1 MTVRLAVAQYP
12 VLEHVTLTAWG
23 KFVTDQVG
31 EAAENGAE
39 FLLFPEYG
47 AMDMV
52 ALLETDIR
60 RSLSRQIVALQDLL
74 PDFLRLFTR
83 LSAQRGLWI
92 VAPSFPV
99 RVGAGYRNRAYVF
112 GPEGQQDYQEK
123 LIMTRFER
131 EVWMIEAGTEP
142 KVFHSNFGIFGIN
155 ICYDVEFPLISR
167 SQARSG
173 AKLILAPSCTDTV
186 AGYYRVRVGAQARAL
201 ENQCFVAQS
210 PTVGLAPWTPA
221 VDENHGAAAVFCPPD
236 RGFPDNGV
244 LSIGDMNSPGWV
256 YATLDLDKIT
266 RTRAQGQVLNH
277 RDWPEQQALAPARAV
292 KLTPL

>member
-1 MTVRLAVAQYP
+1 MMVNLAVSQYP
-12 VLEHVTLTAWG
+12 ILEHATLTAWE
-23 KFVTDQVG
+23 KFVTDHVR
-31 EAAENGAE
+31 EAAEKGAQ

-52 ALLETDIR
+52 AVLEPQFQ

-74 PDFLRLFTR
+74 PDFLRLFAR
-83 LSAQRGLWI
+83 LSTQKQIWI

-142 KVFHSNFGIFGIN
+142 KVFHSDFGIFGIN
-155 ICYDVEFPLISR
+155 ICYDVEFPLIAR
-167 SQARSG
+167 SQAQSG
-173 AKLILAPSCTDTV
+173 AKLILAPSCTDTL

-236 RGFPDNGV
+236 RGFPDHGV
-244 LSIGDMNSPGWV
+244 LSIGDLNKSGWV
-256 YATLDLDKIT
+256 YARLDLDQITHT
-266 RTRAQGQVLNH
+266 RTEGQVLNH
-277 RDWPEQQALAPARAV
+277 RDWSEQQALAPVRTV
-292 KLTPL
+292 KL

>member
-1 MTVRLAVAQYP
+1 MIVNLAVAQYP
-12 VLEHVTLTAWG
+12 ILEHATLTAWER
-23 KFVTDQVG
+23 FVTDQVA
-31 EAAENGAE
+31 EATENGAQ

-52 ALLETDIR
+52 ALLEPPLR
-60 RSLSRQIVALQDLL
+60 RSLSRQIAALQDLL
-74 PDFLRLFTR
+74 PDFLRLFAR
-83 LSAQRGLWI
+83 LSTQKQIWI

-99 RVGAGYRNRAYVF
+99 RVGVGYRNRAYVF

-131 EVWMIEAGTEP
+131 EIWMIEAGTEP
-142 KVFHSNFGIFGIN
+142 KVFHGDFGIFGIN
-155 ICYDVEFPLISR
+155 ICYDVEFPLIAR
-167 SQARSG
+167 SQAQSG
-173 AKLILAPSCTDTV
+173 AKLILAPSCTDTL

-236 RGFPDNGV
+236 RGFPDHGV
-244 LSIGDMNSPGWV
+244 LSIGDLNKSGWV
-256 YATLDLDKIT
+256 YATLDLDQITHT
-266 RTRAQGQVLNH
+266 RTQGQVLNH
-277 RDWPEQQALAPARAV
+277 RDWSEQQALAPVRTV
-292 KLTPL
+292 KL